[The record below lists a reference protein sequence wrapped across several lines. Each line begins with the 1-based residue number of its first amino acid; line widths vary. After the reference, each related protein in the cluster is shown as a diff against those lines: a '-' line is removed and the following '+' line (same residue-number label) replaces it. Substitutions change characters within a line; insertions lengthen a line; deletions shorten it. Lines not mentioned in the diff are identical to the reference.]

1 MTFGISSKVNH
12 GPFEGLGGLSL
23 EGVVGLV
30 SDSTS
35 STIGVV
41 GGGDEGDG
49 SLDPVE
55 ESASESEE
63 KEDSF
68 KDSLEDS

>member
-1 MTFGISSKVNH
+1 MSSKVNH
-12 GPFEGLGGLSL
+12 GPFEGLGGLSW

-30 SDSTS
+30 SDSAS
-35 STIGVV
+35 STISVV

-55 ESASESEE
+55 G
-63 KEDSF
+63 
-68 KDSLEDS
+68 